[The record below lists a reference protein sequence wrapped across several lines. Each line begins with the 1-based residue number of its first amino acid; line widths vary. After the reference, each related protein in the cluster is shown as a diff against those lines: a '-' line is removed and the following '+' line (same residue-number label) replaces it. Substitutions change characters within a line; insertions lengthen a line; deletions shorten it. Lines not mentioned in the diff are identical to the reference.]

1 MYHKT
6 STEHHIALSPETKAW
21 GSVIWLH
28 GLGADG
34 HDFAPIVPE
43 LKLHNDLP
51 LRFIF
56 PHAPMQPVTINN
68 GYVMRAWFDIQSMDI
83 HQKIDEKGIHASIQI
98 VNGLIQTEVDA
109 GIPIEKIVLAGFS
122 QGAVIALM
130 AGLHYPKSL
139 AGIMALSGFLPHAES
154 LLTKANP
161 ANATTPIFIGHGRED
176 FVVPFPLGERTA
188 DVLIKNHY
196 NVTAKYYS
204 IAHTVSLEEI
214 NDISRWLKDLYQKS
228 NAY

>member
-1 MYHKT
+1 MYYNKT
-6 STEHHIALSPETKAW
+6 STEHHIALSPEAPPL

-43 LKLHNDLP
+43 LKLHKELP
-51 LRFIF
+51 LRFVF

-68 GYVMRAWFDIQSMDI
+68 GYVMRAWFDIQSLDI
-83 HQKIDEKGIHASIQI
+83 HQKIDERGIKSSVKI
-98 VNGLIQTEVDA
+98 VNELIQTEVDT
-109 GIPIEKIVLAGFS
+109 GVPIDKIVLAGFS

-130 AGLHYPKSL
+130 AGLQYDQSL

-154 LLTKANP
+154 LLSHANM
-161 ANATTPIFIGHGRED
+161 ANAKTPIFIGHGRED

-188 DVLIKNHY
+188 DVLLKNHY
-196 NVTAKYYS
+196 PVTAKYYP
-204 IAHTVSLEEI
+204 IAHTVSVEEI
-214 NDISRWLKDLYQKS
+214 NDISRWLQHLFK
-228 NAY
+228 N